1 MSPVRVQRQRT
12 KGWRTPPCT
21 CGRGDPHPAI
31 YVGRGSRWG
40 NPYKAG
46 TTQIR
51 LPGAENPNIDWEIE
65 GRLGKPN
72 GENVPFYHADGTT
85 TRHTVRPATAQE
97 VTTLH
102 AEMIGGH
109 TGPHTRGQLTWADQT
124 RAIREQLAGHDLM
137 CWCPLDQPCHA
148 DTLIHLANQETKP

>member
-1 MSPVRVQRQRT
+1 MSPIRVQRQRT
-12 KGWRTPPCT
+12 KGWRTPQCT

-72 GENVPFYHADGTT
+72 GENVPSTMQTAPPRATPCAPPPRKRSPHS
-85 TRHTVRPATAQE
+85 TR
-97 VTTLH
+97 
-102 AEMIGGH
+102 
-109 TGPHTRGQLTWADQT
+109 
-124 RAIREQLAGHDLM
+124 
-137 CWCPLDQPCHA
+137 
-148 DTLIHLANQETKP
+148 K